1 MIDSALSTIRGTAM
15 VEEQSSKGKSGLP
28 AIDLI
33 SVTQGLVVAE
43 CLSFRRAA
51 RILGMQQSVIGR
63 RVRAL
68 EDKLGVSLFE
78 RTPGGVRLTTAGAR
92 FFEQARAG
100 LRQLDDAVQTAGA
113 AGRGV
118 IGQLNIGILSSMA
131 AGFLR
136 EVIRAYRE
144 RHADVAMHILEAASR
159 EQVALVRE
167 SRLDV
172 AFVLGVPELLDCE
185 VAQLW
190 TEEIFV
196 ALPQGHMLCGCDE
209 ITWESLRHEKVILCQ
224 SELGGAIHDRLIT
237 RLAQF
242 GYSPLVERLDVGRE
256 ALMHLVALG
265 LGVSFTSEATVATP
279 FPEVTF
285 RPIAGDAARIP
296 FSAVRLPNND
306 NPAFR
311 RFWSLARE
319 MSKKWEKQP
328 TDAAKPSAANQQK
341 SHPISGSL
349 HAHVAR
355 ANAEAADVKREHCN
369 DDRPKQVRDLSVAGH
384 GEGLPNR
391 R

>member
-1 MIDSALSTIRGTAM
+1 M
-15 VEEQSSKGKSGLP
+15 VEGQSASKGKSGRP
-28 AIDLI
+28 AIDLV

-51 RILGMQQSVIGR
+51 RVLGTEQSAVGR

-68 EDKLGVSLFE
+68 EDMLGVSLFE
-78 RTPGGVRLTTAGAR
+78 RTPAGVRLTTAGAR

-113 AGRGV
+113 AGRGL
-118 IGQLNIGILSSMA
+118 IGHLNIGILSSMA

-136 EVIRAYRE
+136 QVIRTYRA
-144 RHADVAMHILEAASR
+144 RHADVAMHVLEGASR
-159 EQVALVRE
+159 EQIALVRE
-167 SRLDV
+167 RRLDV
-172 AFVLGVPELLDCE
+172 GLVLGAPDLPNCE

-190 TEEIFV
+190 TEQIFV
-196 ALPQGHMLCGCDE
+196 ALPQGHKLCDCDE

-237 RLAQF
+237 HLAQF
-242 GYSPLVERLDVGRE
+242 GYSPWVERLDVGRE

-306 NPAFR
+306 NPALR
-311 RFWSLARE
+311 RFWSLARD

-328 TDAAKPSAANQQK
+328 TDAAKLLSADRQK
-341 SHPISGSL
+341 NKPISGSR
-349 HAHVAR
+349 HSHVVR
-355 ANAEAADVKREHCN
+355 ANAQSADVIRQHHSGDRSKRARTRNLSAADRGERLPKR
-369 DDRPKQVRDLSVAGH
+369 R
-384 GEGLPNR
+384 
-391 R
+391 